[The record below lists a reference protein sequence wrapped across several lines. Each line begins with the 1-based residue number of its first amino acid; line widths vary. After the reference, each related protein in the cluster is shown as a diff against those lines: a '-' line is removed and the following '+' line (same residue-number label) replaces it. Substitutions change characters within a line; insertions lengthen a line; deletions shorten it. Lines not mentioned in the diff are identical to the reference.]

1 MSYCE
6 KCDKTFSSRQS
17 LWKHR
22 QRKHQGQNDTIR
34 SIVNNAVQGANMDTN
49 PMMTVTPVKAPPYL
63 TKNPMVTLNGKSD
76 SEPESDSEESESSEK
91 SDPESSEDV
100 EFMPDNLEEL
110 KAAFRNLYK
119 KVHNN
124 MENYNQLVLILDELK
139 RVNCLT
145 KEECN
150 GIKMNVQKKIELA

>member
-6 KCDKTFSSRQS
+6 KCDKMFSSRQS

-22 QRKHQGQNDTIR
+22 QRKHQRQNHTIR
-34 SIVNNAVQGANMDTN
+34 SIVNNAVQGANKDTS

-110 KAAFRNLYK
+110 KAAFRDLYK

-124 MENYNQLVLILDELK
+124 MANYNKLVLILDKLYH
-139 RVNCLT
+139 VNCLT
-145 KEECN
+145 KEECD
-150 GIKMNVQKKIELA
+150 GIKLSVQKKIGLA

>member
-1 MSYCE
+1 MPYCE

-22 QRKHQGQNDTIR
+22 QRKHQGQNNTIR
-34 SIVNNAVQGANMDTN
+34 NIVNNAVNEANLDTS

-91 SDPESSEDV
+91 SDPESSDDV
-100 EFMPDNLEEL
+100 E
-110 KAAFRNLYK
+110 
-119 KVHNN
+119 
-124 MENYNQLVLILDELK
+124 
-139 RVNCLT
+139 
-145 KEECN
+145 
-150 GIKMNVQKKIELA
+150 

>member
-110 KAAFRNLYK
+110 KAAFRDLYK

-124 MENYNQLVLILDELK
+124 MENYNKLLLILDEQK

-150 GIKMNVQKKIELA
+150 DIKMNVQKKIGMP

>member
-22 QRKHQGQNDTIR
+22 QRKHQGQTDTIR
-34 SIVNNAVQGANMDTN
+34 SIVNKAVQGADKDTN

-63 TKNPMVTLNGKSD
+63 TKNPMVTFNSKSD

-91 SDPESSEDV
+91 SDPESSEDAK
-100 EFMPDNLEEL
+100 FMPDNLEEL
-110 KAAFRNLYK
+110 KAAFRDLYK

-124 MENYNQLVLILDELK
+124 MANYNKLVSILDKLYH
-139 RVNCLT
+139 VNCLT
-145 KEECN
+145 KEECD
-150 GIKMNVQKKIELA
+150 GIKLSVQKKIGML